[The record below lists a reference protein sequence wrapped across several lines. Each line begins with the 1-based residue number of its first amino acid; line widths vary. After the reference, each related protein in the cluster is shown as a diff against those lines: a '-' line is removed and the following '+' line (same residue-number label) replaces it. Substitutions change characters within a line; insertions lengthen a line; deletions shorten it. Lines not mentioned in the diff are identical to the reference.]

1 MAANATQCTSCGINF
16 YLAANNSCIACATN
30 CIFCLSADFCL
41 ACQIGFVP
49 VEAGLLEGDGP
60 VTNTNCSACTSPCST
75 CEGSSTTCTSCVSGF
90 TLNSDICLS
99 NFNYLVT
106 VSFPVTLAIF
116 QENYLSFLNA
126 IVTASGVGINEIAIL
141 SITNGSVNVNLA
153 VSSTAAAGSNAAI
166 DTENAIKN
174 AVNSGQSFGN
184 MTVQTLSLI
193 HI

>member
-1 MAANATQCTSCGINF
+1 M
-16 YLAANNSCIACATN
+16 
-30 CIFCLSADFCL
+30 
-41 ACQIGFVP
+41 
-49 VEAGLLEGDGP
+49 
-60 VTNTNCSACTSPCST
+60 
-75 CEGSSTTCTSCVSGF
+75 
-90 TLNSDICLS
+90 
-99 NFNYLVT
+99 
-106 VSFPVTLAIF
+106 SFPVTLAIF